1 MFCPKCGN
9 ADQAPETY
17 CRRCGTFLPDLDK
30 PKKKAHTPIQN
41 VNANA
46 ILSGMTVV
54 AAATLAILLYAVLGF
69 REDTHPLIYVT
80 AGFLIAITAWN
91 IQTFWRSMLLR
102 KHFKKPQRPIDEPV
116 ETPVLEMPK
125 NSELPAGSFDDFV
138 RPSVVDATTK
148 QLDEARISTKSKQ

>member
-46 ILSGMTVV
+46 VLSGMTVV
-54 AAATLAILLYAVLGF
+54 AAATLAILLYAILGF
-69 REDTHPLIYVT
+69 REDTHPLIYAT

-102 KHFKKPQRPIDEPV
+102 KHFKKPKRSIDEPV

-125 NSELPAGSFDDFV
+125 NSELPAGNFDNFV
-138 RPSVVDATTK
+138 PPSVVDATTR